1 MAKTFD
7 ENAADDLR
15 QVLAYLVVRWNC
27 TDSYLAKKID
37 CSEKT
42 IRTIRG
48 GSLSCSSRFT
58 ERIRRYAKLERK
70 KQEEEEAAD
79 IRRLL

>member
-7 ENAADDLR
+7 ENAADDLK

-48 GSLSCSSRFT
+48 GNLGCSSRYT
-58 ERIRRYAKLERK
+58 ERIRRYAYLEKR
-70 KQEEEEAAD
+70 KQEAEETAE